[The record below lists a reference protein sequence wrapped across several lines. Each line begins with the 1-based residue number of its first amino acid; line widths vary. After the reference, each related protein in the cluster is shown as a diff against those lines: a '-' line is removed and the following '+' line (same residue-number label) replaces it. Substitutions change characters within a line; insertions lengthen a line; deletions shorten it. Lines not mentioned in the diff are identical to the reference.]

1 MFTVKA
7 SYKHETRKFSFES
20 DSFPTFTQ
28 LHEQVRSSLVWSLF
42 AMLIFQLPSSL
53 ESSQSLIL

>member
-20 DSFPTFTQ
+20 DSFPTYTQ
-28 LHEQVRSSLVWSLF
+28 LHEQVCSHPVWSLF
-42 AMLIFQLPSSL
+42 AMLIFQLSSLL
-53 ESSQSLIL
+53 ESSPLLIL